1 MKIRS
6 GWKPQTKP
14 QDIDEIQNQ
23 KQMEPQNMEE
33 NQEQMN
39 QQNIDEL
46 QEQTKM
52 QNTDELREQAKQQR
66 MADGRNPAK
75 QQWSERILGF
85 GIFALLPVMGFFLM
99 EAYEHNAFVEVR
111 PQAIAFSILL
121 LELIAWLLYFVVGRI
136 NIAAGVELA
145 LMMIFGLVNHYVM
158 AFRSTPFVPWD
169 IFSVGTAASV
179 MGNYDFTPTFR
190 VVLVTLGFVVLMGVA
205 FVALR
210 RTPKI
215 NWKVRIV
222 AALAVL
228 SGLCFFVHLLQQE
241 EFQTKH
247 YLYPFLFTPAYMTKV
262 NGMAVTF
269 AMDLAYVAV
278 DKPKG
283 YDAGEAEA
291 FLEKYENLPEKEGEQ
306 EIEGKQ
312 EADDASTNAAGSDEL
327 PNIIVIMDEA
337 FSDLSVLG
345 NLTTNEDVMP
355 FMHQMQQG
363 ADNAVTGYAQVS
375 VCGGNTAN
383 SEFEFLTG
391 NTMAFLPAGSIP
403 YQQYIKSKTPS
414 LASYLKSLGYET
426 YAQHPYY
433 ASGWNRNQVYPL
445 LGFDHMDFLPD
456 YTNADFVRKYVSDA
470 SDMQHIIDTFEN
482 KEPGKPMF
490 LFNVTMQNHGGYTE
504 DYPNFQADVHS
515 GYNSQLLDRY
525 LSLVRLS
532 DQALEELTD
541 YFSVVKEKTV
551 VLFFGDH
558 QPADAVVA
566 PFYQDPL
573 QAGALEL
580 DTTLRYQ
587 VPYLLWANFDIEGES
602 GKNTSLNYLAAQML
616 EKAGI
621 PTNGYQNYL
630 LEQSRSYPVLS
641 AAGQKEQGG
650 VSSDELLDYQKLQYY
665 QLFERNRE

>member
-1 MKIRS
+1 MD
-6 GWKPQTKP
+6 GL
-14 QDIDEIQNQ
+14 Q
-23 KQMEPQNMEE
+23 KQESNEAGS
-33 NQEQMN
+33 
-39 QQNIDEL
+39 L
-46 QEQTKM
+46 T
-52 QNTDELREQAKQQR
+52 
-66 MADGRNPAK
+66 G
-75 QQWSERILGF
+75 ILLY
-85 GIFALLPVMGFFLM
+85 ILLPAAAFFLM

-111 PQAIAFSILL
+111 TQAIWFNILL
-121 LELIAWLLYFVVGRI
+121 LELIAWGLYFVIGRMQ
-136 NIAAGVELA
+136 IAMGVELM

-169 IFSVGTAASV
+169 LFSVGTAVSV
-179 MGNYDFTPTFR
+179 MGNYDFMPTLR
-190 VVLVTLGFVVLMGVA
+190 VILVTLGFVALTVVA

-210 RTPKI
+210 RTPRL
-215 NWKVRIV
+215 NWKVRIG
-222 AALAVL
+222 AALLTV

-278 DKPKG
+278 DKPEG

-291 FLEKYENLPEKEGEQ
+291 LLEEYQNPEDTEK
-306 EIEGKQ
+306 
-312 EADDASTNAAGSDEL
+312 L

-345 NLTTNEDVMP
+345 NLNTNEDVMP

-363 ADNAVTGYAQVS
+363 ADNTITGYAQVS

-391 NTMAFLPAGSIP
+391 NTMAYLPAGSIP
-403 YQQYIKSKTPS
+403 YQQYIKRETPS

-470 SDMQHIIDTFEN
+470 SDMQHIIDTYEQRD
-482 KEPGKPMF
+482 PAKPMF

-504 DYPNFQADVHS
+504 EYPDLKVDVHS

-532 DQALEELTD
+532 DQALEDLVD
-541 YFSVVKEKTV
+541 YFTTVKEKTV
-551 VLFFGDH
+551 IVFFGDH

-566 PFYQDPL
+566 PFYKDPL
-573 QAGALEL
+573 TAGALEKN
-580 DTTLRYQ
+580 TSLRYQ
-587 VPYLLWANFDIEGES
+587 VPYLVWANYDIEGAV
-602 GKNTSLNYLAAQML
+602 GQDTSLNYLAAEVL
-616 EKAGI
+616 SAAGV
-621 PTNGYQNYL
+621 PTSAYQNFL
-630 LEQSRSYPVLS
+630 LQLRRAYPVLS
-641 AAGQKEQGG
+641 AAGQQGQNRTA
-650 VSSDELLDYQKLQYY
+650 SDELLDYQKLQYY
-665 QLFERNRE
+665 QLFERNRK